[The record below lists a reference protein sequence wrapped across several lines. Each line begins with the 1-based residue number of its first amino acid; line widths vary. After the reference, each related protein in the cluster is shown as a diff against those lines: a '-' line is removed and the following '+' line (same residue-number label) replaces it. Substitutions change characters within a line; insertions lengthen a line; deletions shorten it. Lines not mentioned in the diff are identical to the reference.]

1 MFKHTPGPWKFEA
14 TKDSALGCHWWVSS
28 TANFKEADEYG
39 ASYYLM
45 MSGICRRNDAA
56 LMAAAPDLLKALEEI
71 SDCYLGDCPAAMDPT
86 THAVQHVSRLRKIAY
101 DAMRKLMLGDAAAPP
116 VSGTTKDDDTIS
128 QGGGESH
135 MPSPVPA
142 ANADEAVS

>member
-1 MFKHTPGPWKFEA
+1 MFKHTPGPWKIEPS
-14 TKDSALGCHWWVSS
+14 KDSALGCHWWVSS
-28 TANFKEADEYG
+28 TANFRGADEYG

-71 SDCYLGDCPAAMDPT
+71 SDCYLGDCPTAMDEK

-101 DAMRKLMLGDAAAPP
+101 DAMSKLMGDTAAPP
-116 VSGTTKDDDTIS
+116 VSGTSKDDDTAS
-128 QGGGESH
+128 VGGGES
-135 MPSPVPA
+135 PTQSPCPA
-142 ANADEAVS
+142 ANAVEAVS